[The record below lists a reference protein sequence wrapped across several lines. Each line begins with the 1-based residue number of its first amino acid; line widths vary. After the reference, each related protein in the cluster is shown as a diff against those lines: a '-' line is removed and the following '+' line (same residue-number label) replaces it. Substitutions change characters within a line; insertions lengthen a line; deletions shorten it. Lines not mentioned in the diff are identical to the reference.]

1 MIFAPGQAEVRAQY
15 QPVIEQMA
23 GQVRSHGG
31 GEVVIQAN
39 GETQSLAYERARAV
53 QEKLVAALDPALA
66 AAVKVTLRTDA
77 GNPDTNLVTLGGTPL
92 LGTFL
97 FDTDKATV
105 KPEFRPLVDT
115 IAAHIEALAAQGGN
129 TVIAVVGHADRRGS
143 REYNQALGMRRAKAV
158 YDAIAAKL
166 GPAAKA
172 RLRVDIDNSLTAP
185 TGLRNGSR

>member
-1 MIFAPGQAEVRAQY
+1 MR
-15 QPVIEQMA
+15 
-23 GQVRSHGG
+23 VRSTPSPT
-31 GEVVIQAN
+31 VVEESPEFRRASQAN

-115 IAAHIEALAAQGGN
+115 IAAHIEAMAAQGGN

-166 GPAAKA
+166 EDG
-172 RLRVDIDNSLTAP
+172 ILTVTLPKTDERKPRAI
-185 TGLRNGSR
+185 SVS